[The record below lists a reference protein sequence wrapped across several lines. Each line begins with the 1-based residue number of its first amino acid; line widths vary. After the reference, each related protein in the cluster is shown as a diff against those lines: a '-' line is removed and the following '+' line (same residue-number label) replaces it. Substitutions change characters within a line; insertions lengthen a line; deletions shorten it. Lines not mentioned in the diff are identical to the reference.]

1 MNWKNIIDHPKT
13 TVVGF
18 LIAVII
24 AAPILEKFDFAHASI
39 ASVCGLIGAVA
50 TALLG
55 AFLQDPQSKAP
66 LGVLLVALL
75 MPATLIAQ
83 TAADPIGAQPPAAGI
98 SFSTSSEAVAFYSK
112 GVWTAGN
119 DTTEVL
125 SVASVGKHKTN
136 DISVIGKEI
145 IASDFTSYLGGFR
158 FEPDLSGFLAKTQ
171 IPVASFRVFVD
182 AGVGT
187 SMLPANTSAVTWLAG
202 GGARYALNS
211 SGSLQWTTITA
222 DYVRVGNQNVTK
234 ISTGLQYFFH
244 KAS

>member
-18 LIAVII
+18 LIAVVI

-55 AFLQDPQSKAP
+55 AFLQDPKSKAP
-66 LGVLLVALL
+66 LAVLIFVLLFA
-75 MPATLIAQ
+75 PAVFAQ
-83 TAADPIGAQPPAAGI
+83 QADPTQPSAAGI

-158 FEPDLSGFLAKTQ
+158 YEPDLSGFLAKTQ

-182 AGVGT
+182 ASVGT

-222 DYVRVGNQNVTK
+222 NYMRVGNENVTK